1 MIKIIENAKIS
12 LCVTVMFC
20 NIKQRGNMNKN
31 EKLDKQNF
39 KILFREKLAEVV
51 RNNSQQN
58 ERNKSQKTRQSMK
71 L

>member
-1 MIKIIENAKIS
+1 
-12 LCVTVMFC
+12 
-20 NIKQRGNMNKN
+20 MNKN
-31 EKLDKQNF
+31 DKLDKQNF